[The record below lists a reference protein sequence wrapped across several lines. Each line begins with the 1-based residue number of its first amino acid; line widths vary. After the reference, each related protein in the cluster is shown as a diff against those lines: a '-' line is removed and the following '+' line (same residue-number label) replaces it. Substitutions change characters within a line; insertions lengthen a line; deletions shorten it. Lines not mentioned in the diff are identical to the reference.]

1 MMLARAS
8 CPDRAVQ
15 TRALNRVTMADL
27 MASEGGDKRST
38 RMLNRGGANASNQAG
53 NRSTRMLGAQELASA
68 GIPSGANRPG
78 DRGTRMLGASDV
90 ARAGMSFCPVA
101 FGRQGCVWDRDCQ
114 DMGIEQMGCV
124 VCGRLTG
131 SSFFAPGV
139 PGTGNRA
146 GDRGTRMLGAADL
159 ASAGKFLGCC
169 CCCCF
174 FFFFFFFR
182 GARSGLGWWCCKMG
196 NQQRNRFRLT
206 LPGIPGAGNRPG
218 DRGTRMLGAADL
230 ANAGSGT
237 GVY

>member
-101 FGRQGCVWDRDCQ
+101 FGRQGWVWDRDCL
-114 DMGIEQMGCV
+114 DMGIEQMGCRMRTV
-124 VCGRLTG
+124 
-131 SSFFAPGV
+131 
-139 PGTGNRA
+139 
-146 GDRGTRMLGAADL
+146 DRVFILCTRRSRHRKSRRRPWDAHAR
-159 ASAGKFLGCC
+159 
-169 CCCCF
+169 
-174 FFFFFFFR
+174 R
-182 GARSGLGWWCCKMG
+182 G
-196 NQQRNRFRLT
+196 
-206 LPGIPGAGNRPG
+206 RPG
-218 DRGTRMLGAADL
+218 ERR
-230 ANAGSGT
+230 
-237 GVY
+237 